1 MKSSF
6 FRRTIRQDTFTLIEF
21 LITIAIIAI
30 LAAMLLPA
38 LNRAREAARRISC
51 VNNIRGIY
59 SGGIILYVNDFN
71 GWLPPTADNAQYVA
85 FVNLYIR
92 AAFEKEIA
100 TLVTSEQKIGLLNSG
115 PARRVPQGFFYCP
128 AVPPTCSASPSWEG
142 GTEAAWFLSN
152 YVPAQNRT
160 SLANSAGSGKNLPG
174 WYMLGRGASGS
185 PQWRAVRRFHDVA
198 ANSILLAET
207 NYRRVATVSY
217 GKVNQAAMF
226 LETSD
231 NVNQF
236 PNLLGGLGYN
246 FHSRQANVLTVDG
259 AVTSVTPGGIDPAT
273 LKLR

>member
-6 FRRTIRQDTFTLIEF
+6 FRRTIRQDTFTLIEL

-142 GTEAAWFLSN
+142 GTEFRQQNGVGSHIMK
-152 YVPAQNRT
+152 PA
-160 SLANSAGSGKNLPG
+160 
-174 WYMLGRGASGS
+174 
-185 PQWRAVRRFHDVA
+185 
-198 ANSILLAET
+198 
-207 NYRRVATVSY
+207 
-217 GKVNQAAMF
+217 
-226 LETSD
+226 
-231 NVNQF
+231 
-236 PNLLGGLGYN
+236 
-246 FHSRQANVLTVDG
+246 DG
-259 AVTSVTPGGIDPAT
+259 TP
-273 LKLR
+273 LW

>member
-1 MKSSF
+1 
-6 FRRTIRQDTFTLIEF
+6 
-21 LITIAIIAI
+21 
-30 LAAMLLPA
+30 
-38 LNRAREAARRISC
+38 
-51 VNNIRGIY
+51 
-59 SGGIILYVNDFN
+59 
-71 GWLPPTADNAQYVA
+71 
-85 FVNLYIR
+85 
-92 AAFEKEIA
+92 
-100 TLVTSEQKIGLLNSG
+100 
-115 PARRVPQGFFYCP
+115 
-128 AVPPTCSASPSWEG
+128 
-142 GTEAAWFLSN
+142 
-152 YVPAQNRT
+152 
-160 SLANSAGSGKNLPG
+160 
-174 WYMLGRGASGS
+174 MLGRGASGS

>member
-1 MKSSF
+1 MAPPDGGQCAVCRIRESVYQS
-6 FRRTIRQDTFTLIEF
+6 RIRQGDHD
-21 LITIAIIAI
+21 
-30 LAAMLLPA
+30 
-38 LNRAREAARRISC
+38 
-51 VNNIRGIY
+51 IY
-59 SGGIILYVNDFN
+59 HQRTED
-71 GWLPPTADNAQYVA
+71 
-85 FVNLYIR
+85 R
-92 AAFEKEIA
+92 AAEFR
-100 TLVTSEQKIGLLNSG
+100 SG
-115 PARRVPQGFFYCP
+115 PARAAGIFLL
-128 AVPPTCSASPSWEG
+128 SG
-142 GTEAAWFLSN
+142 GAAHLLRLAELGGGAEAEWFLSN

-207 NYRRVATVSY
+207 NYRRVATVGY

-231 NVNQF
+231 SVNQF